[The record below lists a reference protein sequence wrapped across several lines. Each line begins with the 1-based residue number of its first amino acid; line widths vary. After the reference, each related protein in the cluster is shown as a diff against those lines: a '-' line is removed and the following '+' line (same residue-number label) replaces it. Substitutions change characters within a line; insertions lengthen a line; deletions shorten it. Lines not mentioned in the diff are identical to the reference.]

1 MKLTR
6 RQLRRLIENT
16 IIEEGFLPSMKSI
29 KSWMGMGPSQDDVFG
44 ASAEETKKWVEE
56 NDKPAYYVGQ
66 NEDGIFVDLYNK
78 GQKKPVDQ
86 EVYNNHDLKDFLK
99 DKKIKTFYKGN

>member
-29 KSWMGMGPSQDDVFG
+29 KSWMGMGASKDDVFG
-44 ASAEETKKWVEE
+44 ASAEQTKKWVEE
-56 NDKPAYYVGQ
+56 NDESAYYVGQ
-66 NEDGIFVDLYNK
+66 EDGKVFVDLYKK
-78 GQKKPVDQ
+78 GQEPEDQ
-86 EVYNNHDLKDFLK
+86 EIDNNSDVK
-99 DKKIKTFYKGN
+99 DKLDKDIKTFYKGS